1 MTPPAVKMVMMFYTI
16 VLLSVTASNAL
27 FCKES
32 KIKSKKVQKRDS
44 VSDMKDENR
53 KLDLKSGVR
62 LSVWQQRQSLT
73 KDGDVLVLFH
83 LSFASGV
90 LFCHETKATPK
101 RMK

>member
-1 MTPPAVKMVMMFYTI
+1 MVMMFYTI

-32 KIKSKKVQKRDS
+32 KIKSKKVQKRDC
-44 VSDMKDENR
+44 VSDTKDENR
-53 KLDLKSGVR
+53 KLDLRSGER
-62 LSVWQQRQSLT
+62 QQGQSLT

-90 LFCHETKATPK
+90 LFCHETKTTPK